1 MTNVLYIICT
11 SEKYIFSISQNNKI
25 IKTNNRQIENNEKN
39 VFIEGFLNILQQC
52 HLNIN
57 DLKNIVISTN
67 PQTYTGIRI
76 VYSFLAGISFSLN
89 IKVVE
94 INLLNLYLETI
105 KKQFPNIDDK
115 YICILLNAKNNN
127 FYTISQFNNTQIL
140 YGKYNLDYLKTEFV
154 KYKNIFLF
162 TEDEKIFSKSNCS
175 FIKNFNDIELIDN
188 ICKISQK
195 AIENNLFI
203 DFDDLNVEYL

>member
-25 IKTNNRQIENNEKN
+25 IKTNNRPIENNEKN

-57 DLKNIVISTN
+57 DLKNIAISTN
-67 PQTYTGIRI
+67 PQTYTGIRV

-94 INLLNLYLETI
+94 INLLNLYLGTI
-105 KKQFPNIDDK
+105 KKQFSNIDDK

-140 YGKYNLDYLKTEFV
+140 YGKYNLDFLKTEFV

-162 TEDEKIFSKSNCS
+162 TKDDKIFSKSNCS
-175 FIKNFNDIELIDN
+175 FIKNFNDIELIDS

-195 AIENNLFI
+195 AIKDNLFI

>member
-94 INLLNLYLETI
+94 INLLNLYLGTI
-105 KKQFPNIDDK
+105 KKQFSDINDK

>member
-25 IKTNNRQIENNEKN
+25 IKTNNREIENNKKN

-76 VYSFLAGISFSLN
+76 VYSFLAGISLSLN
-89 IKVVE
+89 IKIVE
-94 INLLNLYLETI
+94 IDLLTLYLETI
-105 KKQFPNIDDK
+105 KKKSSNTKDK

-127 FYTISQFNNTQIL
+127 FYSISQINNTQIL
-140 YGKYNLDYLKTEFV
+140 YGKYNLDYLQAEFK
-154 KYKNIFLF
+154 KYRNVFLF
-162 TEDEKIFSKSNCS
+162 AEDEKIFSKSNCS
-175 FIKNFNDIELIDN
+175 FIKKFNDTELVDRIWE
-188 ICKISQK
+188 ISQEK
-195 AIENNLFI
+195 IKGNHFI
-203 DFDDLNVEYL
+203 DFDKLNVEYL